1 MCHIPLRLALPVVV
15 LLAGACHRGE
25 GGRAEGAACDETN
38 QCAGELACVSNR
50 CVFSRGNMLVP
61 DAAPA
66 PEAAAPDQAA
76 PLSADAEA
84 ARDMAP
90 DLSASPPDLA
100 ADLATAAD
108 AGPPPRGEPAELPLQ
123 FIFLVTADG
132 HLMLNLNV
140 LGSRLPGETFTR
152 ALTDL
157 GAAIGGIP
165 RIDEVEAQAVGLEMN
180 VMARAGRDVSVASR
194 RGTTWSHWSPVAS
207 GVKAMGLSNHDGA
220 LVACLVDENG
230 RLRLS
235 TRGAGDSWTEPR
247 DITDEASAPAG
258 QGERAAAFTKVDCA
272 GIGRDLEVA
281 ALDGEGRLWH
291 ATQKPA
297 GWLSLHRLAGAGN
310 LAFKAVSA
318 SNAVG
323 ALHILGTTQI
333 TQYHAARS
341 GTGEW
346 TAFDDLEGLGKV
358 DPGGTAVAGSQA
370 SCFSEVWWT
379 QVTSAGN
386 MWISFRLRDVLIP
399 FWSEQTAPSIG
410 NPYVGAVMAF
420 TMP

>member
-1 MCHIPLRLALPVVV
+1 MGRTPLCLV
-15 LLAGACHRGE
+15 LLALLGGACHRGD
-25 GGRAEGAACDETN
+25 GGRAEGAACDETS
-38 QCAGELACVSNR
+38 QCGVNLACVGNR

-61 DAAPA
+61 DAAPGL
-66 PEAAAPDQAA
+66 EAAPDQAA
-76 PLSADAEA
+76 PLSLDAQA
-84 ARDMAP
+84 AP
-90 DLSASPPDLA
+90 DTASDLGASPPDLA
-100 ADLATAAD
+100 PDVAPPAD
-108 AGPPPRGEPAELPLQ
+108 AGPPARGEPAELPLQ

-132 HLMLNLNV
+132 HLMLNVNV

-157 GAAIGGIP
+157 GATIGGIP

-180 VMARAGRDVSVASR
+180 VMARAGRDVSVSSR
-194 RGTTWSHWSPVAS
+194 RGTTWSRWSPVAS
-207 GVKAMGLSNHDGA
+207 GVKAMGLANHDGA

-230 RLRLS
+230 HLRLAA
-235 TRGAGDSWTEPR
+235 RGAGDVWSEPR
-247 DITDEASAPAG
+247 DITVEAAAPPE
-258 QGERAAAFTKVDCA
+258 QGERAATFSKVDCA
-272 GIGRDLEVA
+272 GIGHDLEVV
-281 ALDGEGRLWH
+281 ALDGEGRPWH
-291 ATQKPA
+291 ATNKPT
-297 GWLSLHRLAGAGN
+297 GWVSLHRLAGAGT
-310 LAFKAVSA
+310 LSFKAVSA

-323 ALHILGTTQI
+323 ALHILGTTPT

-341 GTGEW
+341 GTGAW
-346 TAFDDLEGLGKV
+346 TAFDDLELLGRI

-379 QVTSAGN
+379 QVTSAGA

-399 FWSEQTAPSIG
+399 FWSEQPAPSIA